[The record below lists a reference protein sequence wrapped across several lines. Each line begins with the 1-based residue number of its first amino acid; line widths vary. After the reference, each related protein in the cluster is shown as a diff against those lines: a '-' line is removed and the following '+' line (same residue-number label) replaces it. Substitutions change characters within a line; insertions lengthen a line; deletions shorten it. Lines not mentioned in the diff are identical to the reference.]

1 MASPNI
7 KFSKCIL
14 WKLSEIT
21 KPSDWPSVDR
31 VRVDNTDLW
40 NPPQTVDM
48 RKKTKISQLRSK
60 NSPLFGLVIMPMKA
74 YYADEWL
81 IKIKNPSAVPKP
93 TLCQQYSIV

>member
-1 MASPNI
+1 M
-7 KFSKCIL
+7 

-48 RKKTKISQLRSK
+48 RKKTKISQLGFK
-60 NSPLFGLVIMPMKA
+60 NSPLFGLVIMLMKT
-74 YYADEWL
+74 YYADE
-81 IKIKNPSAVPKP
+81 
-93 TLCQQYSIV
+93 